1 MRLWAEERR
10 SGTIELL
17 MTLPTTTFAAVLGK
31 FLAAW
36 IFAGIALALT
46 FPLWLA
52 VNYLGQPDNG
62 VIALSYL
69 GSWAMAGCFIAIGAC
84 MSALTKNQ
92 VIAFVL
98 GAAACFLFL
107 MSGVDLVLAAFRPWA
122 PQLVVD
128 TVASFSFITH
138 FSELMKGSVS
148 AATVLFFGSLAA
160 FCLVVN
166 TLLADLKKAA

>member
-1 MRLWAEERR
+1 
-10 SGTIELL
+10 

-69 GSWAMAGCFIAIGAC
+69 GSWAMAGCFIAIAE
-84 MSALTKNQ
+84 MWP
-92 VIAFVL
+92 
-98 GAAACFLFL
+98 
-107 MSGVDLVLAAFRPWA
+107 SG
-122 PQLVVD
+122 
-128 TVASFSFITH
+128 
-138 FSELMKGSVS
+138 G
-148 AATVLFFGSLAA
+148 
-160 FCLVVN
+160 
-166 TLLADLKKAA
+166 